1 MKKFRRIL
9 SAFLAVIMVLGTVTV
24 VGAAN
29 VSFTDVSGH
38 WAWTGGQIP
47 YLVDKGVLNGYKQP
61 NGTYLFKP
69 DGEIT
74 RAEFIKILDETFGL
88 TATASISFKDVST
101 FSKQFKR
108 RHGIN
113 PKDWKHY
120 DRLKQNIK

>member
-1 MKKFRRIL
+1 MEASMNKFRRIL
-9 SAFLAVIMVLGTVTV
+9 SALMALIMIVGAVTV

-47 YLVDKGVLNGYKQP
+47 YLVEKGVLNGYQQP
-61 NGTYLFKP
+61 NGTYMFKP

-88 TATASISFKDVST
+88 TKTILL
-101 FSKQFKR
+101 Q
-108 RHGIN
+108 
-113 PKDWKHY
+113 
-120 DRLKQNIK
+120 